1 MRKIIPVLLLSIVFF
16 SCSSSRK
23 NVSSTNNS
31 GQVEMSKPNPDA
43 DGSSFEKAIVIM
55 EKSETV
61 GVDAEYKW
69 LAKNYPGYKML
80 QQALSFYSKKP
91 YDILTIKTSDGDEKK
106 IYFDI
111 SNFYGKL

>member
-1 MRKIIPVLLLSIVFF
+1 MKKIIPVLLLSIVFV

-31 GQVEMSKPNPDA
+31 GQLEMSKANPDA

-61 GVDAEYKW
+61 GVNAEYKW
-69 LAKNYPGYKML
+69 LKDNYPGCTTKG
-80 QQALSFYSKKP
+80 QALVFNNKRP
-91 YDILTIKTSDGDEKK
+91 YDILTIKTKDGEEKK

-111 SNFYGKL
+111 SNFYGKF